1 MWAESG
7 QPDNPLEYD
16 QGMKRILG
24 VAGTVLLAVSIAS
37 CGSAGTAASQA
48 ESASPSASPKPTTYY
63 GETASAVAALIPG
76 CTDIKSG
83 DIAKGGP
90 DLASTA
96 SCVLAGRTIDLNS
109 WRDSK
114 AIDSM
119 KRVIE
124 ANKVEVIYASGN
136 GWTAHIRRDMTFQYQ
151 ITNQAGKLLELGM
164 SGQTA
169 PAPDLKGEME
179 VSKKIADTLSGK
191 VEHYKP

>member
-1 MWAESG
+1 
-7 QPDNPLEYD
+7 
-16 QGMKRILG
+16 MKRILG
-24 VAGTVLLAVSIAS
+24 VAGAVLLAISLAS
-37 CGSAGTAASQA
+37 CGSAGTVANQA
-48 ESASPSASPKPTTYY
+48 ESTSPSASPRPTTYY

-76 CTDIKSG
+76 CTDVKSG

-96 SCVLAGRTIDLNS
+96 SCVLDGRTIDVNS

-119 KRVIE
+119 KKVIDANE
-124 ANKVEVIYASGN
+124 AEVFYASGT
-136 GWTAHIRRDMTFQYQ
+136 GWTAHPRRDMTFQYQ
-151 ITNQAGKLLELGM
+151 ITNQAGELLKLGM

-169 PAPDLKGEME
+169 PAPDLRGEME
-179 VSKKIADTLSGK
+179 VSQKIADALGGK